1 MVYNPGILHEYN
13 QVPFYYQIGFDFT
26 IVVCKEGHSSNTLR
40 YFYDY
45 EYSTESVDLIKGD
58 VIKIKYFK
66 IKVDDI
72 IYAFL
77 ELMIKPNGEIINYN
91 IETLS
96 SLSFFNHNI
105 KTGLFTDVTKIFQR
119 DNKINQILN

>member
-66 IKVDDI
+66 IKDKKLI
-72 IYAFL
+72 
-77 ELMIKPNGEIINYN
+77 
-91 IETLS
+91 S
-96 SLSFFNHNI
+96 S
-105 KTGLFTDVTKIFQR
+105 
-119 DNKINQILN
+119 NKIVAIQAKNIFSIKIIKALINKI